1 MKINPATINTLLPT
15 TSYATLLHLFFLSFI
30 FLPPHNTNNFF
41 CEWNTTRHDLAF
53 PLFSV
58 TFIQSKKCIL
68 LRHSSVPSS
77 IIILIIHIEFF
88 SLKMIYTFILAPP
101 LYFQLIL
108 SNFILKYFLLLDI
121 CTIILSNLVSQKIDI

>member
-30 FLPPHNTNNFF
+30 FSPHNTNNFF

-101 LYFQLIL
+101 YIFNSFYLISYL
-108 SNFILKYFLLLDI
+108 NIFFYLIS
-121 CTIILSNLVSQKIDI
+121 VQ